1 MLFEPTSK
9 VDLWCK
15 FSIIYWHGCHPPLI
29 YLDPII
35 EEISAGEPLTK
46 LGINLLIAVVIFP
59 LHTFIEKRITKTNG
73 RAE

>member
-1 MLFEPTSK
+1 
-9 VDLWCK
+9 
-15 FSIIYWHGCHPPLI
+15 
-29 YLDPII
+29 LDPII